1 MNENLWEES
10 SHEQETRERG
20 QIPAPAWAA
29 PPSASCQ
36 VFEFV
41 LVAGLKS
48 YKTKDYLGRIS
59 RGNCS
64 FLKLLN
70 HFFKLLIYNVML
82 ISDVKQSE
90 SDFFGLI
97 TRHVGY

>member
-1 MNENLWEES
+1 M
-10 SHEQETRERG
+10 
-20 QIPAPAWAA
+20 
-29 PPSASCQ
+29 
-36 VFEFV
+36 
-41 LVAGLKS
+41 AGLKS

-90 SDFFGLI
+90 SDFFGLV
-97 TRHVGY
+97 TQHVGY

>member
-1 MNENLWEES
+1 MNRKPEKEGKSLLPPELP
-10 SHEQETRERG
+10 RLL
-20 QIPAPAWAA
+20 PA
-29 PPSASCQ
+29 ASCQ

-90 SDFFGLI
+90 SDFFGLV